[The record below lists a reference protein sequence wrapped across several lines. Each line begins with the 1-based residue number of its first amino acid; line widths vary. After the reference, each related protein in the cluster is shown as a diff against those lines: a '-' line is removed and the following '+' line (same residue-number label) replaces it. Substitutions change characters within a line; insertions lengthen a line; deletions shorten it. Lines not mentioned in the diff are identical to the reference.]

1 MGKARLF
8 ELAWP
13 GTIVE
18 EVNLSVQIATLR
30 KALGRDTQGRE
41 WITTIPRV
49 GYCLPRQGETSPAPT
64 GLRRAS
70 IVVLPFSNLSSDPE
84 QNYFADGVVE
94 DLITALSRFRR
105 FAVVA
110 RSSSFAYKGRGTD
123 VRVVAEELGVRYV
136 LEGSVQRRSEQVR
149 VSAQL
154 IEGETG
160 IELWAESFDGKLSN
174 LFDFQDR
181 ITGAV
186 IGLIEPEILKAEIE
200 RARSRRPE
208 NLDAYDLLLRG
219 MPHFHFSQ
227 GIHQAIALFEE
238 AVAQEPDFALAH
250 VYAAWAYERRDT
262 FGRPLAEAEHRRC
275 LELAKRALALGGNDP
290 LIWAVGGYL
299 LLSIAYDHAAA
310 IATTQ
315 RALEANPNN
324 TIVLRQA
331 AISDVLAG
339 DLDRGI
345 ATYRRATSCSPGAP
359 DNYMFISGIS
369 LRPFLQ
375 A

>member
-1 MGKARLF
+1 
-8 ELAWP
+8 
-13 GTIVE
+13 
-18 EVNLSVQIATLR
+18 
-30 KALGRDTQGRE
+30 
-41 WITTIPRV
+41 
-49 GYCLPRQGETSPAPT
+49 
-64 GLRRAS
+64 
-70 IVVLPFSNLSSDPE
+70 
-84 QNYFADGVVE
+84 
-94 DLITALSRFRR
+94 
-105 FAVVA
+105 
-110 RSSSFAYKGRGTD
+110 
-123 VRVVAEELGVRYV
+123 
-136 LEGSVQRRSEQVR
+136 
-149 VSAQL
+149 
-154 IEGETG
+154 
-160 IELWAESFDGKLSN
+160 
-174 LFDFQDR
+174 
-181 ITGAV
+181 
-186 IGLIEPEILKAEIE
+186 
-200 RARSRRPE
+200 
-208 NLDAYDLLLRG
+208 

-227 GIHQAIALFEE
+227 GIDQAIALFEE

-324 TIVLRQA
+324 TIVLREA

-345 ATYRRATSCSPGAP
+345 ATYRRGHELQPRRARQLHVHLG
-359 DNYMFISGIS
+359 DR